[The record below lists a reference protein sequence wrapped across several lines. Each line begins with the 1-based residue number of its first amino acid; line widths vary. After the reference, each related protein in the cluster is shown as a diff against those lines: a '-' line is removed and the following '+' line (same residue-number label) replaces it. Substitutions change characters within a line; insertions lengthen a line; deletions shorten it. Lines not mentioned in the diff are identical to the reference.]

1 MIKERFQEI
10 LEFTKSE
17 SPYRRANK
25 GWINQDTFFELGESS
40 STINKNEAAKIT
52 FFWRPIQKLIS
63 NIFWIIFISSIVV
76 FVSIKSS
83 DQSFRNNI
91 LNILSKDNVIFKE
104 EKILNQSNNNDN
116 HVDQNLNSESIKN
129 DSNNEINFS
138 KEITT
143 SLERSAISVD
153 LEENKEDFKIEAKTD
168 KHIPVNQTRKS
179 KSNFF

>member
-1 MIKERFQEI
+1 
-10 LEFTKSE
+10 
-17 SPYRRANK
+17 
-25 GWINQDTFFELGESS
+25 
-40 STINKNEAAKIT
+40 
-52 FFWRPIQKLIS
+52 
-63 NIFWIIFISSIVV
+63 
-76 FVSIKSS
+76 
-83 DQSFRNNI
+83 
-91 LNILSKDNVIFKE
+91 
-104 EKILNQSNNNDN
+104 NNDN